1 MDHSKELYE
10 LMLLTYNSS
19 LKHTKLSIK
28 MKLESPS
35 IMDSSCNCLN
45 LTDIDKL
52 VQKATNIEHKLQYL
66 KENSDKLAKYGGFD
80 LFESWIEGV
89 QNMNPERKARKRI
102 FLTDQSKKNDRET
115 LKKVLEIWSSVL
127 SESDNISDMV
137 EISEE
142 KSKLADGSLK
152 KNLHI
157 VNYCLG

>member
-66 KENSDKLAKYGGFD
+66 KENREYFIDNVQNLNATASQTEPTIIDNDIKEEKNNGYIKLEISDKNK
-80 LFESWIEGV
+80 II
-89 QNMNPERKARKRI
+89 NK
-102 FLTDQSKKNDRET
+102 
-115 LKKVLEIWSSVL
+115 SSN
-127 SESDNISDMV
+127 SEDNEKDVV
-137 EISEE
+137 EISKHDMLKNEIRAKLIKEMRE
-142 KSKLADGSLK
+142 KLL
-152 KNLHI
+152 NML
-157 VNYCLG
+157 VTE